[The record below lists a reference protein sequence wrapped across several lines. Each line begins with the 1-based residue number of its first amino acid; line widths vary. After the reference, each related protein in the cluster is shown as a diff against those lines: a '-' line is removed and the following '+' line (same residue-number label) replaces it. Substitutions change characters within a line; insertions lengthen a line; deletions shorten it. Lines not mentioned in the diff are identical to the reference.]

1 MMRVAHL
8 IHSLQDGGAEA
19 VLVELAR
26 VAPTVGLEVAV
37 VPLVHAAE
45 DRHERA
51 LLQHGVPVLGLDL
64 KSRWDPRAFSWALSR
79 LRAWQPD
86 IIHTHLKHADLVGA
100 VAARRLH
107 RPMISTLHIVDDQ
120 GGLLPRTK
128 RRLAASFRVSAAART
143 VAVSEAQRQWY
154 LGAYPRVDPQRVVM
168 IHNGVGD
175 HVEETP
181 QAARRVLGVPDDAL
195 VVVQV
200 GLLREGKG
208 HRDLLDAVQELRTG
222 GGIPNLRVLVV
233 GSGPLR
239 EELERAAGPE
249 VRFLGYREDVSTV
262 LHAADIVVQPSWF
275 DALPTTLIQALAA
288 GRPAVATGV
297 GGIPEIVTP
306 DCGILVRPRAP
317 VELAH
322 AIRELARDPGRRTA
336 LGTSARRRYE
346 EVFEAT
352 RWAARLQTLYR
363 ELDPGSEGGMS
374 A

>member
-1 MMRVAHL
+1 MMRVAHV
-8 IHSLQDGGAEA
+8 IHSLQAGGAEA

-26 VAPTVGLEVAV
+26 VAPAVGLEVAV
-37 VPLVHAAE
+37 VPLVRAAE

-64 KSRWDPRAFSWALSR
+64 TSRWDPRAFSRALSR

-86 IIHTHLKHADLVGA
+86 VIHTHLKHADLVGA
-100 VAARRLH
+100 VVARRLH
-107 RPMISTLHIVDDQ
+107 RPMISTLHIVDDR

-154 LGAYPRVDPQRVVM
+154 LEAFPRADPQRVVT

-175 HVEETP
+175 HSDETA
-181 QAARRVLGVPDDAL
+181 QSARRVLGVPNDAL

-208 HRDLLDAVQELRTG
+208 HRDLLDAVQELRARG
-222 GGIPNLRVLVV
+222 EVPNLHVLVA

-249 VRFLGYREDVSTV
+249 VHLLGYREDVSTL

-288 GRPAVATGV
+288 GKPAVATGV

-317 VELAH
+317 VELAQ
-322 AIRELARDPGRRTA
+322 AIRALAHDPRRRTA
-336 LGTSARRRYE
+336 LGTAARRRYE

-363 ELDPGSEGGMS
+363 EVDPHGEGGMP